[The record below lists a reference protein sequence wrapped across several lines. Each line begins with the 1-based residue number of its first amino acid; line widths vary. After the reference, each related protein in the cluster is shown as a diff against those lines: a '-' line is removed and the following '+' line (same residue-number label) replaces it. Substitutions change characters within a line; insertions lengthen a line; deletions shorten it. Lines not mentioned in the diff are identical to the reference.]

1 MQPET
6 AGRLA
11 GWQPERLRSY
21 STGLRARAEWTFHA
35 IFGVVV
41 PMNICSPG
49 NPWLSGFGFRAS
61 GFGTAV
67 MQHQPKALPLV
78 DVPLDQE
85 FSFGFNN
92 SHPPS
97 YALDSQHST
106 PNSSR
111 SSRCLGGDSIRFI
124 KMFEDI
130 RRYSKIFEDI
140 RRYSKIFEDIRR
152 YSMVFRVWKKNL
164 FRNRVYWPEIIK
176 AMQIPIPPHVTP
188 FQARV
193 RHQDAPRSEL

>member
-1 MQPET
+1 MVFLKKKFPLPGTESN
-6 AGRLA
+6 GRNGSAPPSSECRTGPGTKASGCSVRTQQKRNDAEPGTTGSWA

-49 NPWLSGFGFRAS
+49 NPWLSGFGFQAS

-97 YALDSQHST
+97 YALDSQLPT
-106 PNSSR
+106 PNSAR
-111 SSRCLGGDSIRFI
+111 SGRYRGRFHTI
-124 KMFEDI
+124 
-130 RRYSKIFEDI
+130 Y
-140 RRYSKIFEDIRR
+140 
-152 YSMVFRVWKKNL
+152 
-164 FRNRVYWPEIIK
+164 
-176 AMQIPIPPHVTP
+176 Q
-188 FQARV
+188 
-193 RHQDAPRSEL
+193 

>member
-1 MQPET
+1 MAATVQRLLLRSAEPAQERSLQAAPCAPNRNATMQPGT
-6 AGRLA
+6 TGSWA
-11 GWQPERLRSY
+11 GWQPERLRSH

-41 PMNICSPG
+41 PMNICSPA

-85 FSFGFNN
+85 FSLGFNN

-97 YALDSQHST
+97 YALNSQHST
-106 PNSSR
+106 PSSR
-111 SSRCLGGDSIRFI
+111 HSEATADQLFPLWSMPGGDSIRFI
-124 KMFEDI
+124 KM
-130 RRYSKIFEDI
+130 
-140 RRYSKIFEDIRR
+140 
-152 YSMVFRVWKKNL
+152 
-164 FRNRVYWPEIIK
+164 
-176 AMQIPIPPHVTP
+176 
-188 FQARV
+188 
-193 RHQDAPRSEL
+193 